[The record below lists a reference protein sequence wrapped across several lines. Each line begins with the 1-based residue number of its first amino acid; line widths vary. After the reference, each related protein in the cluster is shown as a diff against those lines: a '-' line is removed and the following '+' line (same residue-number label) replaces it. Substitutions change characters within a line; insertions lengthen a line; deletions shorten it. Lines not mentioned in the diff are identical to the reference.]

1 MTRRSPRDP
10 SSRLGRAAAAAFD
23 TDTAIENE
31 VMNVDEVATFLRV
44 NRNTVYEAVA
54 ARRIPHQRLGRR
66 ILFSRSALLQWL
78 AGRVG
83 ETATT
88 TAARREYPRVEPQ
101 PQPRPAPPP
110 QPSRTVYD
118 RIVPVPGRQ
127 RTSAQIAALKT
138 VVLQAVKNEPLKGA
152 EHYANVFGIT
162 TYMIGQIL
170 CRLVADGLLS
180 RTGHARAAI
189 YRPL

>member
-1 MTRRSPRDP
+1 MTRRSPRDT
-10 SSRLGRAAAAAFD
+10 SSRVGRAATVALD
-23 TDTAIENE
+23 VDHAIENE
-31 VMNVDEVATFLRV
+31 VMNVDEVAVFLRI
-44 NRNTVYEAVA
+44 NRKTVYEAVA

-78 AGRVG
+78 TGRMG
-83 ETATT
+83 EAATT
-88 TAARREYPRVEPQ
+88 AVRREHPRVEARPQPQPQ
-101 PQPRPAPPP
+101 PQPR
-110 QPSRTVYD
+110 PSRTVYD

-138 VVLQAVKNEPLKGA
+138 VVLQAVKDEPLKGA

-170 CRLVADGLLS
+170 GRLVADGLLS